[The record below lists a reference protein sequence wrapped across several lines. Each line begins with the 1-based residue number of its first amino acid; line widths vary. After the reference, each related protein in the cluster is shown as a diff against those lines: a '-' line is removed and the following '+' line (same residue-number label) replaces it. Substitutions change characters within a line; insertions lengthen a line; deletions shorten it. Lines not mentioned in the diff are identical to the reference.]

1 MAKDWSY
8 GALDDMYLS
17 GQLKRAVEARFHE
30 SPPRRELRL
39 GLACLCLLVG
49 VMSALLYV
57 WPVLFVTQVV
67 NDGMR
72 SAIFWPALA
81 GCAVA
86 ASIVP
91 WAIRTREQRHWA
103 ENWRDV
109 GDWAD
114 PPPWK

>member
-17 GQLKRAVEARFHE
+17 GQLKRAVEPRFHE
-30 SPPRRELRL
+30 TTVRRDLRL
-39 GLACLCLLVG
+39 GLAGLCLLVG
-49 VMSALLYV
+49 VMGALLYV

-72 SAIFWPALA
+72 ATIFWPVLA
-81 GCAVA
+81 GGAVA
-86 ASIVP
+86 ASLVT
-91 WAIRTREQRHWA
+91 WAITTREQRHWA

>member
-17 GQLKRAVEARFHE
+17 GQLKRAAEPRFQE
-30 SPPRRELRL
+30 IVPRRELRV
-39 GLACLCLLVG
+39 GLAGLCLLAG
-49 VMSALLYV
+49 VMTALLYV

-72 SAIFWPALA
+72 TEIFWPVLA
-81 GCAVA
+81 GGAAVA
-86 ASIVP
+86 SLVT
-91 WAIRTREQRHWA
+91 WAITTREQRHWA
-103 ENWRDV
+103 EHWQDV